1 MCNAMRVGII
11 TIGNELLSGFTID
24 RNAAWIGQQLLSSG
38 IKVNVHHTIPDD
50 LGVIYDTLEYQFR
63 EWRCDQ
69 IIVTGGL
76 GPTVDD
82 ITVSSFLEYFD
93 DSHEFDKEYW
103 EILSER
109 FKRLN
114 FKMPNLNK
122 NQAYKSK
129 RGIMIPNLVGTA
141 RGLHYTKKHDSV
153 LKSVKGL
160 IAGDKNRV
168 NFFALP
174 GVPKEMKSMFTNYV
188 LPEIEKSLKNKVVCK
203 SIRTTGV
210 PESILQEK
218 ITDII
223 DANKEKCDIAF
234 LPHRMLGVDIRLTS
248 SDNQLVVD
256 LINSIVPRIKKY
268 VYGYDNDKLEQVIAD
283 LLIQNNLTVSTA
295 ESCTSGLLASRLTD
309 VPGSSQY
316 FKGGSV
322 CYSNEL
328 KINDIGV
335 DRDLIEKYGAVSEEV
350 AESLAKNI
358 AQKNN
363 TDIGIGITGIAGPDG
378 GTEKKPV
385 GLVFVG
391 IFYKNNLYIKRYNLT
406 PDRITN
412 RELTVTLCLN
422 EIRKILRNS

>member
-1 MCNAMRVGII
+1 MNVGII
-11 TIGNELLSGFTID
+11 TIGNELLSGFTLD

-38 IKVNVHHTIPDD
+38 IKVSIHHTIPDD
-50 LGVIYDTLEYQFR
+50 LGVIYDTLENQYS
-63 EWRCDQ
+63 EWECDQ

-141 RGLHYTKKHDSV
+141 RGLHYTKKHQSV

-160 IAGDKNRV
+160 IKGNKNKV

-223 DANKEKCDIAF
+223 DANDGKCDIAF

-248 SDNQLVVD
+248 SDNQLVED
-256 LINSIVPRIKKY
+256 LINEIVPRIKKY

-283 LLIQNNLTVSTA
+283 LLIKNNLTVSTA

-328 KINDIGV
+328 KINDIGI
-335 DRDLIEKYGAVSEEV
+335 DKDLIERYGAVSEEV
-350 AESLAKNI
+350 AKSLAKNI

-363 TDIGIGITGIAGPDG
+363 TDLGIGITGIAGPDG

-391 IFYKNNLYIKRYNLT
+391 IFYKNNLYIKKYNLT

-422 EIRKILRNS
+422 EIRKILGNS